1 MHKPSGLGWFGPEK
15 HLGRAGCSS
24 GTADTYPP
32 ESCSPGTVGGRG
44 VGAEAAPPPGPTP
57 SLKSLQEAIKWNT
70 CRYEPPR
77 QPGALLGA
85 DAPSLR
91 PEGPTS
97 RGVCTQLP
105 VPRPSSLCLGASGP
119 GDPPCPPLTSPHP
132 KLSPPQFA
140 SPEPRPEA
148 NLLPLLLSQ
157 GMTAA
162 LSGLSPSGPAS
173 WVPGWQG
180 QQGPSGAALRRVGQD
195 KHPGTAQALVS
206 NAESQGTPDPQSQ
219 NLHCDKTPGSPCAQ

>member
-1 MHKPSGLGWFGPEK
+1 MGWVGLGQRSTLGEPGAHRGPQTPT
-15 HLGRAGCSS
+15 RQ
-24 GTADTYPP
+24 
-32 ESCSPGTVGGRG
+32 SPAAPGPWGGGGSERRRP
-44 VGAEAAPPPGPTP
+44 PPPGPTP

-206 NAESQGTPDPQSQ
+206 NAESR
-219 NLHCDKTPGSPCAQ
+219 HPGPTEPESAL

>member
-15 HLGRAGCSS
+15 HLGQAGCSS

-57 SLKSLQEAIKWNT
+57 SLKSLQEAIKWNA

-206 NAESQGTPDPQSQ
+206 NAESR
-219 NLHCDKTPGSPCAQ
+219 HPGPTEPESAL